1 MRLADRLTSG
11 LLRWD
16 RLLLAALLGLP
27 LVASSVLGLVWLAER
42 GWLLWFILGSA
53 GFYAVLQ
60 VSALLLRRAARR
72 HPVHA
77 GDGPVADPDWTE
89 AETAAFERA
98 RARISARLV
107 APLPWADLPAEA
119 LATLESVAID
129 LSGGKRGVLDFTL
142 PEALLLIDR
151 VALRYRAFLLTHVPL
166 SDRLSVRT
174 MHWLWSRQETAALAW
189 ETGYLAWRG
198 VRLFLNPA
206 AALLRE
212 GERLLASGLQDRLS
226 LGFRRDA
233 QVVLLE
239 EAAQAAVD
247 LYSGRL
253 THAGAEPVQPGAD
266 IRDEPLQVLVVGQ
279 AGAGRSSLIGAL
291 ADHDDAGTVAVAAMG
306 GAIELTE
313 APGLDGTTARRDA
326 VAAGI
331 AGADLVLWVHRAN
344 RPGRAPDAELLA
356 TLTALRAKSPDRP
369 APPVLHIAVGVDLLI
384 PGWPRPEHAL
394 DEADTSTIA
403 SITGAISA
411 TLGGVAVHALGA
423 QLPFWNL
430 GPVFSAIDAALPQA
444 RRIRHHRHRA
454 GAAARGKA
462 GVTRNLARTG
472 RGAAA
477 VLKRLVRRD

>member
-1 MRLADRLTSG
+1 MRLADRLRTG

-27 LVASSVLGLVWLAER
+27 LLASSILGLLWLAER
-42 GWLLWFILGSA
+42 EWLLWFLLGSA
-53 GFYAVLQ
+53 GFYAMLQ
-60 VSALLLRRAARR
+60 VGALLLRRASRRDPVPAR
-72 HPVHA
+72 
-77 GDGPVADPDWTE
+77 DGLAADPDWSE

-98 RARISARLV
+98 RVRIAARLT

-129 LSGGKRGVLDFTL
+129 LSGGQRGVLDFTL

-174 MHWLWSRQETAALAW
+174 MHWLWQRQETAALAW
-189 ETGYLAWRG
+189 DTGYLAWRG

-212 GERLLASGLQDRLS
+212 AERLLASGLQDRLS
-226 LGFRRDA
+226 QGFRRDA
-233 QVVLLE
+233 QVILLE

-253 THAGAEPVQPGAD
+253 TQEIAPRHLPDTAAGTT
-266 IRDEPLQVLVVGQ
+266 DEGLHVLVVGQ
-279 AGAGRSSLIGAL
+279 AGAGRSALIAAL
-291 ADHDDAGTVAVAAMG
+291 ADHDEAGNLAVPALG
-306 GAIELTE
+306 GAVELTQ
-313 APGLDGTTARRDA
+313 APGLDGTAARRDE
-326 VAAGI
+326 VAALMQD
-331 AGADLVLWVHRAN
+331 ADLVLWVHRAN
-344 RPGRAPDAELLA
+344 RPGRAPDADLLA
-356 TLTALRAKSPDRP
+356 AFTALRARRP
-369 APPVLHIAVGVDLLI
+369 ERGTPPVLHVAVGVDLLI

-394 DEADTSTIA
+394 TDGDASTIA
-403 SITGAISA
+403 AVTGSISKA
-411 TLGGVAVHALGA
+411 LGGVAVHPLGA

-430 GPVFSAIDAALPQA
+430 GAIFAAIDAALPMA
-444 RRIRHHRHRA
+444 RRVRRQRQRPQPRA
-454 GAAARGKA
+454 A
-462 GVTRNLARTG
+462 GLVSNLARTG

-477 VLKRLVRRD
+477 ALRRLVRRD